1 MVFDEG
7 TRRYRDITSMMMDL
21 MKYKMVRWLTM
32 DGYYENGEWDI
43 IQHCATSCEQDDVGA
58 IYCDCD
64 MEKER
69 KWILSDI
76 TKAFDEE
83 TNRCNFHAMILR
95 LHHKLQLNQMR
106 FEQSELSE
114 ILRYYVRMGGKLSGK
129 NKEKKEREI
138 KENKREQKIVKRE
151 KCGFM
156 AWDNKV
162 ISTMS
167 KKMRKETRTC

>member
-1 MVFDEG
+1 MG
-7 TRRYRDITSMMMDL
+7 
-21 MKYKMVRWLTM
+21 
-32 DGYYENGEWDI
+32 I

-69 KWILSDI
+69 KLIMSDI
-76 TKAFDEE
+76 TRAFDEE

-106 FEQSELSE
+106 FGQNELGE
-114 ILRYYVRMGGKLSGK
+114 ILLYYVRMGGKLSGK
-129 NKEKKEREI
+129 NKEKKKREI
-138 KENKREQKIVKRE
+138 TEERHQGTEEKGKKEQ
-151 KCGFM
+151 CGFM

-162 ISTMS
+162 VSKMS
-167 KKMRKETRTC
+167 KIMRKETR